1 MVSTQYILD
10 IITIHTKNSK
20 EMRSF
25 ISSRLVAKAEPDP
38 IFFFFWTFCWD
49 VPLFQGQKHLELNNV
64 INFNERQIF
73 FFHNQNDFLPILFS
87 LLSVLFL
94 AFSQISLI
102 WKDTHIHS
110 EILNR
115 ESYVH

>member
-38 IFFFFWTFCWD
+38 IFFFFE
-49 VPLFQGQKHLELNNV
+49 LFAEMSHYSRAKN
-64 INFNERQIF
+64 
-73 FFHNQNDFLPILFS
+73 
-87 LLSVLFL
+87 
-94 AFSQISLI
+94 
-102 WKDTHIHS
+102 
-110 EILNR
+110 ILN
-115 ESYVH
+115 